1 MRSATPRR
9 VAAPLRI
16 EIALGRFSVSATA
29 SKARVVTVLGTTQ
42 TLAWGSSYY
51 LPAILAAPIAEDL
64 GLSRALVF
72 GVFSGS
78 LLLTALLGPAAGRAI
93 DQRGGRDVLALSNVI
108 FALGLFL
115 MAFAHGLP
123 MLALSWFII
132 GIAMAMGLY
141 DAAFA
146 ALAGLYG
153 KDARSS
159 IVGITLFAGFAS
171 TVGWPLTALME
182 VEWGWRGACLGWAAL
197 HFLFCLP
204 LNRFLIPQA
213 PPPPPK
219 VAAPPL
225 SAEES
230 RERKRDMILLAFVL
244 ASASFS
250 STALGAH
257 LPGLLQSAGTT
268 LAAAIAAG
276 ALMGPAQVAARVVEF
291 TIMRKMNPLFSARI
305 AAGAH
310 PVAVALLLMLGAPF
324 AALFV
329 IIHGAGNGLLTITRG
344 TLPLALF
351 GPVGYG
357 QRQGFI
363 TAPARASQAFAPLL
377 FGLLLD
383 DYGAASLWLTA
394 LLGVAAVA
402 ALFMMR
408 VRQ

>member
-1 MRSATPRR
+1 MPRR
-9 VAAPLRI
+9 AAARLRI
-16 EIALGRFSVSATA
+16 EAVGGFFSVSTKA

-291 TIMRKMNPLFSARI
+291 TMMRKMNPLFSARI

>member
-1 MRSATPRR
+1 MLRR
-9 VAAPLRI
+9 VAARLRI
-16 EIALGRFSVSATA
+16 DRAFRLFPVSKTA

-51 LPAILAAPIAEDL
+51 LPAILAAPIADDL

-72 GVFSGS
+72 GVFSGA
-78 LLLTALLGPAAGRAI
+78 LLLTALLGAPAGRAI
-93 DQRGGRDVLALSNVI
+93 DQRGGRDVLALSNLI
-108 FALGLFL
+108 FAAGLLL
-115 MAFAHGLP
+115 MAFANGLP
-123 MLALSWFII
+123 LLILSWFIL

-153 KDARSS
+153 KDARNS
-159 IVGITLFAGFAS
+159 ITGITLFAGFAS
-171 TVGWPLTALME
+171 TVGWPLSALME
-182 VEWGWRGACLGWAAL
+182 AEWGWRGACLGWAAL
-197 HFLFCLP
+197 HLFLCFP
-204 LNRFLIPQA
+204 LNRLLIPQA

-219 VAAPPL
+219 ETVPPL
-225 SAEES
+225 TAEET

-257 LPGLLQSAGTT
+257 LPGLLQSVGTT
-268 LAAAIAAG
+268 IAAAIAAG

-291 TIMRKMNPLFSARI
+291 TLMRNMNPLFSARV
-305 AAGAH
+305 AAAAH
-310 PVAVALLLMLGAPF
+310 PVAVVLLMLLGAPI

-344 TLPLALF
+344 TLPLAMF
-351 GPVGYG
+351 GPLGYG

-363 TAPARASQAFAPLL
+363 TAPARASQAFAPVL

-383 DYGAASLWLTA
+383 DYGAAALWLTA
-394 LLGVAAVA
+394 LLGVAAVV
-402 ALFMMR
+402 ALCMMR

>member
-1 MRSATPRR
+1 MPQR
-9 VAAPLRI
+9 AAVRLRI
-16 EIALGRFSVSATA
+16 EAAGGFLSVRTKA

-108 FALGLFL
+108 FAFGLFL

-291 TIMRKMNPLFSARI
+291 TMMRKMNPLFSARI

>member
-1 MRSATPRR
+1 MSTK
-9 VAAPLRI
+9 
-16 EIALGRFSVSATA
+16 A

-291 TIMRKMNPLFSARI
+291 TMMRKMNPLFSARI

>member
-1 MRSATPRR
+1 
-9 VAAPLRI
+9 VAARLRI
-16 EIALGRFSVSATA
+16 EAAIRFPSVSTTA

-108 FALGLFL
+108 FALGLLL

-123 MLALSWFII
+123 MLVLSWFII

-159 IVGITLFAGFAS
+159 IVGITLVAGFAS

-219 VAAPPL
+219 EATPPL
-225 SAEES
+225 SAAES
-230 RERKRDMILLAFVL
+230 RDRKRDMILLAFVL

-257 LPGLLQSAGTT
+257 LPGLLQSAGTS

-291 TIMRKMNPLFSARI
+291 TLMRNMNPLFSARI

-310 PVAVALLLMLGAPF
+310 PVAVALLLVLGAPF

-329 IIHGAGNGLLTITRG
+329 IIHGAGTGLLTITRG

-363 TAPARASQAFAPLL
+363 TAPARASQAFAPVI

-383 DYGAASLWLTA
+383 DYGVASLWLTA
-394 LLGVAAVA
+394 LLGVAAVV

>member
-1 MRSATPRR
+1 MPQR
-9 VAAPLRI
+9 AAARLRI
-16 EIALGRFSVSATA
+16 EAAVGFLSVSAKA

>member
-1 MRSATPRR
+1 MPQR
-9 VAAPLRI
+9 AAARLRI
-16 EIALGRFSVSATA
+16 EAAVGFLSVSTKA

-93 DQRGGRDVLALSNVI
+93 DQRGGRDVLALANVI

-141 DAAFA
+141 DAAFV

-383 DYGAASLWLTA
+383 DYGATSLWLTA

>member
-1 MRSATPRR
+1 MST
-9 VAAPLRI
+9 
-16 EIALGRFSVSATA
+16 TA

-108 FALGLFL
+108 FALGLLL

-123 MLALSWFII
+123 MLVLSWFII

-159 IVGITLFAGFAS
+159 IVGITLVAGFAS

-213 PPPPPK
+213 RPPPPK
-219 VAAPPL
+219 EATPPL
-225 SAEES
+225 SAAES
-230 RERKRDMILLAFVL
+230 RDRKRDMILLAFVL

-257 LPGLLQSAGTT
+257 LPGLLQSAGTS

-291 TIMRKMNPLFSARI
+291 TLMRNMNPLFSARI

-310 PVAVALLLMLGAPF
+310 PVAVALLLVLGAPF

-363 TAPARASQAFAPLL
+363 TAPARASQAFAPVI

-383 DYGAASLWLTA
+383 NYGVASLWLTA
-394 LLGVAAVA
+394 LLGIAAVV

>member
-1 MRSATPRR
+1 MPQR
-9 VAAPLRI
+9 AAARLRI
-16 EIALGRFSVSATA
+16 EAAVGFLSVSAKA

-115 MAFAHGLP
+115 MAFAHCLP

-257 LPGLLQSAGTT
+257 LPGLLQSAGTSLT
-268 LAAAIAAG
+268 AAIAAG

-291 TIMRKMNPLFSARI
+291 TMMRKMNPLFSARI

-310 PVAVALLLMLGAPF
+310 PVAVALLLVLGAPF

>member
-1 MRSATPRR
+1 MPQR
-9 VAAPLRI
+9 AAARLRI
-16 EIALGRFSVSATA
+16 EAVGGFFSVSTKA

-291 TIMRKMNPLFSARI
+291 TMMRKMNPLFSARI

>member
-1 MRSATPRR
+1 
-9 VAAPLRI
+9 
-16 EIALGRFSVSATA
+16 
-29 SKARVVTVLGTTQ
+29 VVTVLGTTQ

-291 TIMRKMNPLFSARI
+291 TMMRKMNPLFSARI

>member
-1 MRSATPRR
+1 MPQR
-9 VAAPLRI
+9 AAARLRI
-16 EIALGRFSVSATA
+16 EAAVGFLSVSAKA

-291 TIMRKMNPLFSARI
+291 TMMRKMNPLFSARI

-329 IIHGAGNGLLTITRG
+329 ISQGAGNGLLTITRG

>member
-1 MRSATPRR
+1 
-9 VAAPLRI
+9 
-16 EIALGRFSVSATA
+16 
-29 SKARVVTVLGTTQ
+29 VVTVLGTTQ

-108 FALGLFL
+108 FALGLLL

-123 MLALSWFII
+123 MLVLSWFII

-159 IVGITLFAGFAS
+159 IVGITLVAGFAS

-219 VAAPPL
+219 EATPPL
-225 SAEES
+225 SAAES
-230 RERKRDMILLAFVL
+230 RDRKRDMILLAFVL

-257 LPGLLQSAGTT
+257 LPGLLQSAGTS

-291 TIMRKMNPLFSARI
+291 TLMRNMNPLFSARI

-310 PVAVALLLMLGAPF
+310 PVAVALLLVLGAPF

-363 TAPARASQAFAPLL
+363 TAPARASQAFAPVI

-383 DYGAASLWLTA
+383 DYGVASLWLTA
-394 LLGVAAVA
+394 LLGVAAVV

>member
-1 MRSATPRR
+1 MPQR
-9 VAAPLRI
+9 AAARLRI
-16 EIALGRFSVSATA
+16 EAAVGFLSVSAKA

-291 TIMRKMNPLFSARI
+291 TIMRKMNPLFSARV

-310 PVAVALLLMLGAPF
+310 PVAVAVLMMLGAPF

>member
-1 MRSATPRR
+1 VR
-9 VAAPLRI
+9 LRI
-16 EIALGRFSVSATA
+16 EAAGGFLSVSTKA

-291 TIMRKMNPLFSARI
+291 TMMRKMNPLFSARI

>member
-1 MRSATPRR
+1 
-9 VAAPLRI
+9 
-16 EIALGRFSVSATA
+16 
-29 SKARVVTVLGTTQ
+29 
-42 TLAWGSSYY
+42 
-51 LPAILAAPIAEDL
+51 
-64 GLSRALVF
+64 
-72 GVFSGS
+72 
-78 LLLTALLGPAAGRAI
+78 LLI
-93 DQRGGRDVLALSNVI
+93 
-108 FALGLFL
+108 
-115 MAFAHGLP
+115 
-123 MLALSWFII
+123 LSWFII

-159 IVGITLFAGFAS
+159 IIGITLFAGFAS
-171 TVGWPLTALME
+171 TVGWPLSALME
-182 VEWGWRGACLGWAAL
+182 AEWGWRGACLGWAAL
-197 HFLFCLP
+197 HLFICLP

-213 PPPPPK
+213 PPPTPK
-219 VAAPPL
+219 EAAPPL

-257 LPGLLQSAGTT
+257 LPGLLQSAGTSLT
-268 LAAAIAAG
+268 AAIAAG

-291 TIMRKMNPLFSARI
+291 TLMRKMNPLFSARV

-310 PVAVALLLMLGAPF
+310 PVAVAVLMVLGAPF

-383 DYGAASLWLTA
+383 DYGADSLWLTA

>member
-1 MRSATPRR
+1 MSTK
-9 VAAPLRI
+9 
-16 EIALGRFSVSATA
+16 A

>member
-1 MRSATPRR
+1 MPRR
-9 VAAPLRI
+9 VAAQLRI
-16 EIALGRFSVSATA
+16 EAAVGFLSVSTKA

-291 TIMRKMNPLFSARI
+291 TMMRKMNPLFSARI

>member
-1 MRSATPRR
+1 MPRR
-9 VAAPLRI
+9 AAARLRI
-16 EIALGRFSVSATA
+16 EAAVGFLSVSAKA

-291 TIMRKMNPLFSARI
+291 TMMRKMNPLFSARI

>member
-1 MRSATPRR
+1 MPQR
-9 VAAPLRI
+9 AAVRLRI
-16 EIALGRFSVSATA
+16 EAAGGFLSVRTKA

-291 TIMRKMNPLFSARI
+291 TMMRKMNPLFSARI

>member
-1 MRSATPRR
+1 M
-9 VAAPLRI
+9 
-16 EIALGRFSVSATA
+16 
-29 SKARVVTVLGTTQ
+29 VTVLGTTQ

>member
-1 MRSATPRR
+1 MPQR
-9 VAAPLRI
+9 AAARLRI
-16 EIALGRFSVSATA
+16 EAAVGFLSVSAKA

-108 FALGLFL
+108 FAFGLFL

-291 TIMRKMNPLFSARI
+291 TMMRKMNPLFSARI

>member
-1 MRSATPRR
+1 MPQR
-9 VAAPLRI
+9 AAARLRI
-16 EIALGRFSVSATA
+16 EAAVGFLSVSAKA

-219 VAAPPL
+219 EAAPPL

-291 TIMRKMNPLFSARI
+291 TMMRKMNPLFSARI

>member
-1 MRSATPRR
+1 MPRR
-9 VAAPLRI
+9 AAARLRI
-16 EIALGRFSVSATA
+16 EAAVGFLSVSAKA

-64 GLSRALVF
+64 GLSRALVI
-72 GVFSGS
+72 GVCSGS

-291 TIMRKMNPLFSARI
+291 TMMRKMNPLFSARI

>member
-1 MRSATPRR
+1 MPQR

-16 EIALGRFSVSATA
+16 EIATRLFSVSAKA

-42 TLAWGSSYY
+42 TLAWASSYY

-93 DQRGGRDVLALSNVI
+93 DQRGGRDVLAISNVI
-108 FALGLFL
+108 FILGLL
-115 MAFAHGLP
+115 IMAFANGLP
-123 MLALSWFII
+123 MLILSWFII

-146 ALAGLYG
+146 TLAGLYG
-153 KDARSS
+153 KDARNS
-159 IVGITLFAGFAS
+159 ITGITLIAGFAS
-171 TVGWPLTALME
+171 TVGWPLSALME
-182 VEWGWRGACLGWAAL
+182 AEWGWRGACLGWVAL
-197 HFLFCLP
+197 HFFICLP
-204 LNRFLIPQA
+204 LNLFLIPKA
-213 PPPPPK
+213 PPPPK
-219 VAAPPL
+219 EAAPPL

-230 RERKRDMILLAFVL
+230 RDRKRDMILLAFVL
-244 ASASFS
+244 ATASFS
-250 STALGAH
+250 STALAAH
-257 LPGLLQSAGTT
+257 LPGLLQSAGTSV
-268 LAAAIAAG
+268 AVAIAAG

-291 TIMRKMNPLFSARI
+291 TMMRKMNPLFSARI

-310 PVAVALLLMLGAPF
+310 PLAVVALMALGAPF

-363 TAPARASQAFAPLL
+363 TAPARASQAFAPVL

-394 LLGVAAVA
+394 LLGVAAVV

>member
-1 MRSATPRR
+1 M
-9 VAAPLRI
+9 
-16 EIALGRFSVSATA
+16 
-29 SKARVVTVLGTTQ
+29 VTVLGTTQ

-291 TIMRKMNPLFSARI
+291 TMMRKMNPLFSARI

>member
-1 MRSATPRR
+1 MPQR
-9 VAAPLRI
+9 AAARLRI
-16 EIALGRFSVSATA
+16 EAAVGFLSVSTKA

-291 TIMRKMNPLFSARI
+291 TMMRKMNPLFSARI

>member
-1 MRSATPRR
+1 MPQR
-9 VAAPLRI
+9 AAARLRI
-16 EIALGRFSVSATA
+16 EAAVGFLSVSTKA

-291 TIMRKMNPLFSARI
+291 TMMRKMNPLFSARI

-383 DYGAASLWLTA
+383 DFGAASLWLTA